1 MSSSPTAT
9 SMAEIEA
16 SYELLNG
23 CNPATGRH
31 PWSRALTADIF
42 ENERWFPFTG
52 WGGRLPTDRKRWSRA
67 NGEPACGPASGP
79 HSKWEHGPW
88 RYAFDHGSW
97 EYRTRRSRG
106 DFVRRRKWERHD
118 RPVPPPIVP
127 VPARSAPAQ
136 RRPGRPRGRRVA
148 AIAPDQNDVAI
159 AAASAFAADGG
170 SDADDDNDGFQLAM
184 ALSRSLLDLDGA
196 ADRSATLVI
205 DANRLGS
212 THCPL
217 QLPRPATIHTTG
229 VADFDL
235 SAASTGLVELSARPR
250 PPRRQPHRPR
260 HGIMCPSA
268 PPSVGLASAVAVAAS
283 CSGNTVNVPGAGW
296 REASLQLAR
305 TEIEALKD
313 ELRSS
318 QLAVNDLT
326 GRLNESHELAA
337 AAITYAE
344 RQSQEASDAA
354 TAAALSHAH
363 TAAPP
368 QEAEIPEQLLCP
380 ISGDTMEDP
389 VVAQDGMTY
398 SRRQIEQ
405 WFARSDRSPMTNLKI
420 EKLLIPNIAIRQL
433 VAALP

>member
-16 SYELLNG
+16 SFEMLDG
-23 CNPATGRH
+23 SNPATRRH

-52 WGGRLPTDRKRWSRA
+52 WGGRLPSDRKRWSRA

-88 RYAFDHGSW
+88 CYAFDHGSW

-118 RPVPPPIVP
+118 RPVPPPTVP
-127 VPARSAPAQ
+127 VTPVQ
-136 RRPGRPRGRRVA
+136 RRPGRRVPA
-148 AIAPDQNDVAI
+148 VAHDQNDVAP
-159 AAASAFAADGG
+159 ASAFAADGG
-170 SDADDDNDGFQLAM
+170 SDADDNNDAFQLAM

-196 ADRSATLVI
+196 ADRSATLVR
-205 DANRLGS
+205 DANLLGS
-212 THCPL
+212 TRCPL
-217 QLPRPATIHTTG
+217 LLPSPAT
-229 VADFDL
+229 ADFDL
-235 SAASTGLVELSARPR
+235 SAASTGLVDLGARSR
-250 PPRRQPHRPR
+250 PPRRQPPRPR

-268 PPSVGLASAVAVAAS
+268 LPSVGLASAVAVAAS
-283 CSGNTVNVPGAGW
+283 AAAPNTVNVPGAGW

-337 AAITYAE
+337 AAITHAE

-354 TAAALSHAH
+354 TAAALWDAH
-363 TAAPP
+363 TAATP
-368 QEAEIPEQLLCP
+368 QEAEIPEQLVCP

-398 SRRQIEQ
+398 SRRQIEL
-405 WFARSDRSPMTNLKI
+405 WFARSDRSPMTNLQI
-420 EKLLIPNIAIRQL
+420 EKRLIPNIAIRQL